1 MKIKKILHK
10 LSYYVFILSTLV
22 FLAWAT
28 GADTPMNFR
37 AWQDGLINI
46 LTILVV
52 SVLINQLTKMK
63 KYYTVET
70 IRDAYNNLAK
80 WQKAYIREITSLI
93 EEEEADDFKVIN
105 NLTYYVKNISD
116 VEITEDSYEDI
127 LNIVY

>member
-1 MKIKKILHK
+1 
-10 LSYYVFILSTLV
+10 
-22 FLAWAT
+22 
-28 GADTPMNFR
+28 
-37 AWQDGLINI
+37 
-46 LTILVV
+46 
-52 SVLINQLTKMK
+52 MK
-63 KYYTVET
+63 KFYTVET

-80 WQKAYIREITSLI
+80 WQKAHIRDITSLI

>member
-63 KYYTVET
+63 NSKY
-70 IRDAYNNLAK
+70 NL
-80 WQKAYIREITSLI
+80 
-93 EEEEADDFKVIN
+93 
-105 NLTYYVKNISD
+105 
-116 VEITEDSYEDI
+116 
-127 LNIVY
+127 